1 MKHTLVVHKL
11 VVVVDDGGGENRQ
24 CAPKNGQEKV
34 GEKRKKKNL
43 ENKTATIKHCTRS
56 HTPRGES
63 FCLLQRI
70 D

>member
-1 MKHTLVVHKL
+1 MMAVEKTGSVRL
-11 VVVVDDGGGENRQ
+11 
-24 CAPKNGQEKV
+24 KNEKV

-63 FCLLQRI
+63 FCLLQLM